1 MVDTPTVHVKTRPC
15 GTAGDVLPLTSI
27 QENEAK
33 RLTPGEPSYAP
44 GEMTDPLGDLRTTI
58 WKRPRLSRY
67 RLAVQ
72 LASLVVFAGLATL
85 FILFA
90 HSLQTGE
97 QEGIERPAGI
107 EALTPHLGYI
117 ELVYAVRSGH
127 SAGIHP
133 AAFGFFLLFIV
144 LSILVK
150 KGFCSHLCP
159 LGTMSEGLWWLGKKV
174 TRGREPRLP
183 TFIDLPLRL
192 AKYLLLG
199 YFLIKVATL
208 TLETL
213 QQLAFSP
220 AVKLS
225 DLRSLHF
232 FAEFPE
238 WMWFVIGGLILFSLF
253 IPRFICR
260 YVCPYGALLG
270 LVSTASPVKIH
281 RDESRCVVGCMD
293 CAGVCPA
300 WVNLRKPGAILHDE
314 CHLCLRCLD
323 ACPTPGALTLKAFKK
338 PLPGWIVPV
347 AVVGIVVLGVGLMYV
362 GGGFENPISREEYLA
377 RIGQMDEPLYAFRPG
392 APTVPAAATPYD
404 AELFKP
410 LRTYIGKPR
419 KVLELLPML
428 DFEVGVAA
436 SGLAGGLETQL
447 TQEEQSARK
456 TEPIVDTTLRED
468 EGAEE
473 VPTPEEHEGG
483 AGASTPPPEVPEPE
497 SPDPGE

>member
-1 MVDTPTVHVKTRPC
+1 
-15 GTAGDVLPLTSI
+15 
-27 QENEAK
+27 
-33 RLTPGEPSYAP
+33 
-44 GEMTDPLGDLRTTI
+44 MTDPLSDQRTTI
-58 WKRPRLSRY
+58 WKRPKLSRY

-72 LASLVVFAGLATL
+72 LVSLAAFAGLATL

-90 HSLQTGE
+90 FSLERDEPG
-97 QEGIERPAGI
+97 GIERPAGI

-117 ELVYAVRSGH
+117 ELVYAIRNGH
-127 SAGIHP
+127 AAGIHP
-133 AAFGFFLLFIV
+133 AALGFLLLFLA

-150 KGFCSHLCP
+150 KGFCSHICP
-159 LGTMSEGLWWLGKKV
+159 VGTLSEGLWWLGKKV

-183 TFIDLPLRL
+183 AFIDLPLRL

-225 DLRSLHF
+225 DLRILHF
-232 FAEFPE
+232 FAELPG
-238 WMWFVIGGLILFSLF
+238 WVWFVIGGLVVFSLF
-253 IPRFICR
+253 IPRFVCR

-270 LVSTASPVKIH
+270 VASTASPLKIH

-300 WVNLRKPGAILHDE
+300 WVNLGKPGAILHDE

-323 ACPTPGALTLKAFKK
+323 ACPTPGALTLKLCKK
-338 PLPGWIVPV
+338 PVPGWIVPA
-347 AVVGIVVLGVGLMYV
+347 AVVGIVALGLGLMYV
-362 GGGFENPISREEYLA
+362 CGGFENGLEREEYLA
-377 RIGQMDEPLYAFRPG
+377 RIGQIDEPLYAFHPG
-392 APTVPAAATPYD
+392 APVVPAAATPYD
-404 AELFKP
+404 GELFKP
-410 LRTYIGKPR
+410 LRTYVGKPR

-428 DFEVGVAA
+428 DFEVGAAA

-447 TQEEQSARK
+447 EREEESAHK
-456 TEPIVDTTLRED
+456 TEPIVDETLREG
-468 EGAEE
+468 EGSEE
-473 VPTPEEHEGG
+473 PPTEPEGG
-483 AGASTPPPEVPEPE
+483 AGAATPEVLPE
-497 SPDPGE
+497 STEPGA